1 MIDCCLIAR
10 DQLFHFIKLIIIK
23 TLLVKVLSHQ
33 DILKQGFLPRTTLF
47 NKNSMLLLSRDNFI
61 LMDKNQQ
68 NVYLL
73 ISKQVHV
80 RENPLLAS
88 HVLGV
93 SREATDHKVTT

>member
-1 MIDCCLIAR
+1 
-10 DQLFHFIKLIIIK
+10 
-23 TLLVKVLSHQ
+23 
-33 DILKQGFLPRTTLF
+33 
-47 NKNSMLLLSRDNFI
+47 MLLLSRDNFI